1 MHRSFCLRV
10 FCFFVFVLTC
20 THELFCNLLFGSCV
34 DFVCLSFAFACV
46 SICLY
51 VRCCMFDDVVRCVC
65 VCVAMCSAA
74 VAYLSM
80 CLIDAVADVPIQR
93 I

>member
-1 MHRSFCLRV
+1 M
-10 FCFFVFVLTC
+10 LTC
-20 THELFCNLLFGSCV
+20 THELFCNLLFGPCV
-34 DFVCLSFAFACV
+34 DLVCLSFAFACV

-65 VCVAMCSAA
+65 VAMWLAV

-80 CLIDAVADVPIQR
+80 CLIDAIADVPIQR

>member
-1 MHRSFCLRV
+1 M
-10 FCFFVFVLTC
+10 LTC
-20 THELFCNLLFGSCV
+20 THELVCNLLFGSCV

-51 VRCCMFDDVVRCVC
+51 VQCCMFDDVVRCVC
-65 VCVAMCSAA
+65 AAMCLAV

-80 CLIDAVADVPIQR
+80 CLIDAVADVAIQR